1 LNWLR
6 KLIHLVTPHSHDN
19 VERSDAALEKS
30 EEGIRALKLS
40 LAALIVTGVAQLVI
54 VFISGSAAL
63 LADTIHNFSDALT
76 AVPLWVA
83 FLLGRRQPTKRLTY
97 GYGRAE
103 DIAGLFIVLMI
114 ALSAFLA
121 GWESVDRLINPREIT
136 NLGWVATAGVVGFIG
151 NELVAL
157 YRIRVGK
164 HIGSAALVADGHHA
178 RADGLTSLAV
188 VLGTIGVALGFPQ
201 ADPIVGLGVTA
212 TICVVLWS
220 AAKAVLARLMDSVD
234 PVVPEQIGELLAG
247 REHIVRV
254 RDVQARWIGHRI
266 DAEAAV
272 EVDASLSLRAAL
284 ETTGAAERAVLGAMA
299 DVDRLRVR
307 LS

>member
-1 LNWLR
+1 M
-6 KLIHLVTPHSHDN
+6 
-19 VERSDAALEKS
+19 EKS
-30 EEGIRALKLS
+30 EEGVRALKLS
-40 LAALIVTGVAQLVI
+40 LVALLVTGVAQLVI

-83 FLLGRRQPTKRLTY
+83 FILGRKAPTRRLTY

-103 DIAGLFIVLMI
+103 DLAGLFIVGMI
-114 ALSAFLA
+114 ALSAVLA

-136 NLGWVATAGVVGFIG
+136 NLGWVAGAGVVGFIG

-188 VLGTIGVALGFPQ
+188 VLGTVGVALGFPQ
-201 ADPIVGLGVTA
+201 ADPIIGLAVTA
-212 TICVVLWS
+212 TICVVLAG
-220 AAKAVLARLMDSVD
+220 AAKAVLARLMDAVD
-234 PVVPEQIGELLAG
+234 PAIPEQLDASLAA

-254 RDVQARWIGHRI
+254 SDVRVRWIGHRI
-266 DAEAAV
+266 DAEVGV
-272 EVDASLSLRAAL
+272 EVEPGLSLRAAL
-284 ETTGAAERAVLGAMA
+284 ETAAAAERAVLEAMPE
-299 DVDRLRVR
+299 VDQLRVR